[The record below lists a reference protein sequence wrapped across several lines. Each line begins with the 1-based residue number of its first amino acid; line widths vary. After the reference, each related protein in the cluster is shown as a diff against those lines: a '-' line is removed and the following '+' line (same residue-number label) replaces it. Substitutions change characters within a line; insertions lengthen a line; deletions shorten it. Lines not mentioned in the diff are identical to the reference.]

1 MNDDELMDQLLRDAM
16 AADVPR
22 LSPGFN
28 DRVIERLRP
37 RRLTAVGRTVIS
49 IYVVAA
55 AATAVWF
62 IQDLRMELIAAAGA
76 TAVAAGASAYARR
89 LASDR

>member
-22 LSPGFN
+22 LSPGFD